1 MQEVWP
7 GAGRVV
13 GVSANGS
20 YITLPADLFKHI
32 SNPGDCNDYIC
43 PNTY

>member
-20 YITLPADLFKHI
+20 YITLPADLFKQF
-32 SNPGDCNDYIC
+32 SNPGDYSDNVLK
-43 PNTY
+43 